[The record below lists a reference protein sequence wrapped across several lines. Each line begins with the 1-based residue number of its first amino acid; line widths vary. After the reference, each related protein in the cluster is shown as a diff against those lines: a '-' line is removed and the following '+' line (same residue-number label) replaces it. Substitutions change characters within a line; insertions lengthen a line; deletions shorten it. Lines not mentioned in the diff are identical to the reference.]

1 MTATDD
7 TTNPGTPIPA
17 AVRPAATGGAT
28 ITFNPKTMLT
38 LAAFAL
44 FGAGGG
50 AGGSQLLGTG
60 MQKEVAALQ
69 KEVQDLKHSVETVAV
84 SVVEMKADLKA
95 DRKIERKIEEAI
107 DDHEERIRKLEA
119 RRR

>member
-1 MTATDD
+1 MPDEA
-7 TTNPGTPIPA
+7 TNPGTQAPPAIIPSS
-17 AVRPAATGGAT
+17 TGTT

-50 AGGSQLLGTG
+50 AGGSQLLGSG

-95 DRKIERKIEEAI
+95 ERRNEIKVDEVLK
-107 DDHEERIRKLEA
+107 DHEERIRNLEM
-119 RRR
+119 RKR